1 MKIEKIRQVIEE
13 YEELLISLGAKP
25 KQFEDYDKVGYHP
38 EEADLDHL
46 CYMTTQMPELLDHG
60 KKEKVC
66 CWLGFIQGV
75 FFAMGVKSL
84 NELKNDSRPDEKEQ
98 Q

>member
-1 MKIEKIRQVIEE
+1 
-13 YEELLISLGAKP
+13 
-25 KQFEDYDKVGYHP
+25 
-38 EEADLDHL
+38 
-46 CYMTTQMPELLDHG
+46 MPELLDHG
-60 KKEKVC
+60 KKEKDC